1 MHVFSEKPIRE
12 AKEQWPQVAS
22 ALAQWFR
29 LAKRSYPKDFSA
41 MKSIFPATDKVGEF
55 HVFDIG
61 GNKLRLIAF
70 VSYRSQTLYIKH
82 VLGHREY
89 ERGKWREGKV

>member
-41 MKSIFPATDKVGEF
+41 MNDLSGD
-55 HVFDIG
+55 
-61 GNKLRLIAF
+61 
-70 VSYRSQTLYIKH
+70 
-82 VLGHREY
+82 
-89 ERGKWREGKV
+89 